1 MKTIFSRM
9 LHKIQRKLRHD
20 KRYERYERGQVLV
33 IVTLSVI
40 GLVAA
45 VGLTVDVGLLYLNHG
60 KLRRAVDAAALAA
73 TAQFREGY
81 DTDKMSAAAKEFLDL
96 NGINDPSAIVETSRD
111 NCITQADYDNDP
123 VLCTDPKRKLVRVQ
137 ATSVIKLA
145 FLPVIGIHEAT
156 ISAMAVSEAA
166 SMDVVLVIDT
176 SESMAYGAPEDR
188 NDPEHY
194 LRDPSQCNPVHACEP
209 FEEVKAA
216 AQAFVD
222 QLYFPFDRVAIVTFD
237 SGGRVDLPFN
247 DNRAEVKN
255 AITDLN
261 VFSPGDCLEG
271 NYPGWGL
278 CREYERYPDC
288 DGNPPAAWA
297 NGNCDGDIRNEAYI
311 DENGDGIGDTFLFFD
326 CPVWHTTG
334 NAETCGSTSIG
345 RGLHFAGAEFGNPDT
360 FREEALWVVILLTD
374 GAANGPSYTCPHG
387 TWDGAPFCRD
397 LQLSRHCAEAD
408 DNYCLDAGGILDELD
423 YDADDYARDRAD
435 FIGKDQNALI
445 FSIGLGNLV
454 KSSVPR
460 ARLDADGNPTSEK
473 CDTGEPIADCMG
485 AGEQLLRYAAEEV
498 GGGTYYFAPSGNQ
511 LEEIFLDIA
520 RNLATRLTR

>member
-1 MKTIFSRM
+1 MKNIFSNI
-9 LHKIQRKLRHD
+9 LTKIQRKLRFN
-20 KRYERYERGQVLV
+20 KRNESLERGQVLV

-81 DTDKMSAAAKEFLDL
+81 DSDKMSAAAEEFLVL
-96 NGINDPSAIVETSRD
+96 NGINDPSAVVETSRD
-111 NCITQADYDNDP
+111 NCNTQADYDNDP
-123 VLCTDPKRKLVRVQ
+123 VLCTKPERKLVRVQ

-145 FLPVIGIHEAT
+145 FLPVIGIREAT
-156 ISAMAVSEAA
+156 VSAMAVSEAA

-176 SESMAYGAPEDR
+176 SESMAYDAPEDR
-188 NDPEHY
+188 NDPKHY
-194 LRDPSQCNPVHACEP
+194 LRDPSQCNPVHDCHP
-209 FEEVKAA
+209 FEEVKDA

-222 QLYFPFDRVAIVTFD
+222 QLYFPFDRVSIVTFD
-237 SGGRVDLPFN
+237 NGGRVELPFS
-247 DNRAEVKN
+247 DNRADVKN
-255 AITDLN
+255 AITNLN
-261 VFSPGDCLEG
+261 IFNPDDCLEG
-271 NYPGWGL
+271 NYPGYGL

-288 DGNPPAAWA
+288 LNGLPWEH
-297 NGNCDGDIRNEAYI
+297 GNCDGDFRNEAFI
-311 DENGDGIGDTFLFFD
+311 DNNGDGIGDTYFFLD
-326 CPVWHTTG
+326 CPIWHTTG

-345 RGLHFAGAEFGNPDT
+345 RGLHFAGEEFSNPST

-397 LQLSRHCAEAD
+397 LQLSRHCFAAD
-408 DNYCLDAGGILDELD
+408 DNYCLDAGGILDQLD

-435 FIGKDQNALI
+435 FIAKDQNALI

-454 KSSVPR
+454 KTSVPR
-460 ARLDADGNPTSEK
+460 AKLNADGLPTTDK
-473 CDTGEPIADCMG
+473 CETGDPVADCMG
-485 AGEQLLRYAAEEV
+485 AGEQLLRYAAEDV
-498 GGGTYYFAPSGNQ
+498 GGGKYYYAPTGNQ
-511 LEEIFLDIA
+511 LEDVFLDIA